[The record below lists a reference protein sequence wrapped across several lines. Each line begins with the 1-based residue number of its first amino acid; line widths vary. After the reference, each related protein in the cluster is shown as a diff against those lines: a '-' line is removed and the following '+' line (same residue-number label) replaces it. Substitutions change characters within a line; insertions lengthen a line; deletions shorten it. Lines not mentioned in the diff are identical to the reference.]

1 MDEYY
6 EYHEY
11 RPDHFVKLK
20 HGEVI
25 SKISKVD
32 MIWEELS
39 LEGYTETRN
48 IAVPFGL
55 AVLTGIFIFLT
66 DEPFTRLMLIAG
78 YICFSAL
85 FFISLA
91 AYTIPK
97 MQLAGKE
104 YIFRK
109 NIDKPSDISY
119 YRLITWLL
127 IIWPIRILF
136 GKKHSVYSE
145 VENQTELLK
154 EFGHILL
161 FWVMVLFWGILLP
174 LINYFLVS

>member
-1 MDEYY
+1 
-6 EYHEY
+6 
-11 RPDHFVKLK
+11 
-20 HGEVI
+20 
-25 SKISKVD
+25 

-39 LEGYTETRN
+39 LEGYTEARN
-48 IAVPFGL
+48 IAIPFGL
-55 AVLTGIFIFLT
+55 AVLMGFFIFMT
-66 DEPFTRLMLIAG
+66 EDSFTMLMLIAG

-104 YIFRK
+104 FIYRK
-109 NIDKPSDISY
+109 NIDKASDISY

-127 IIWPIRILF
+127 IIWPIRLLL
-136 GKKHSVYSE
+136 GMKHNVHSE
-145 VENQTELLK
+145 AENQTDLLK

-161 FWVMVLFWGILLP
+161 FWVMVIFWGILLP
-174 LINYFLVS
+174 LIDYFLVL

>member
-1 MDEYY
+1 MNEYY

-11 RPDHFVKLK
+11 RPERFVKLK

-32 MIWEELS
+32 MIWEELY

-48 IAVPFGL
+48 IAIPFGL
-55 AVLTGIFIFLT
+55 AVLTGFFIFLT
-66 DEPFTRLMLIAG
+66 EDPFTRSMLIAG

-104 YIFRK
+104 YIYRK
-109 NIDKPSDISY
+109 NIDKPSNISY
-119 YRLITWLL
+119 FRLIIWVL
-127 IIWPIRILF
+127 IIWPIRLLI
-136 GKKHSVYSE
+136 GMKHPVYSE
-145 VENQTELLK
+145 VENQTELVI

-174 LINYFLVS
+174 LINYFLVV

>member
-20 HGEVI
+20 HGKVI
-25 SKISKVD
+25 SKISKVA

-39 LEGYTETRN
+39 LEGYTEARN
-48 IAVPFGL
+48 IAIPFGL
-55 AVLTGIFIFLT
+55 AVLMGFFIFMT
-66 DEPFTRLMLIAG
+66 EDSFTMLMLIAG

-104 YIFRK
+104 FIYRK
-109 NIDKPSDISY
+109 NIDKASDISY

-127 IIWPIRILF
+127 IIWPIRLLL
-136 GKKHSVYSE
+136 GMKHNVYSE
-145 VENQTELLK
+145 AENQTDLLK

-161 FWVMVLFWGILLP
+161 FWVMVIFWGIILP
-174 LINYFLVS
+174 LIDYFLVL

>member
-32 MIWEELS
+32 IIWDELS
-39 LEGYTETRN
+39 LEGYTEARN
-48 IAVPFGL
+48 IAIQFGL
-55 AVLTGIFIFLT
+55 AVLTGFFIFLT
-66 DEPFTRLMLIAG
+66 EDSFTMLMLIAG

-104 YIFRK
+104 YIYRK
-109 NIDKPSDISY
+109 NIDKASDISY
-119 YRLITWLL
+119 YRLIAWLL
-127 IIWPIRILF
+127 IIWPIRLLL
-136 GKKHSVYSE
+136 GMKHNVHSE
-145 VENQTELLK
+145 VENQTDLLK

-161 FWVMVLFWGILLP
+161 FWVMVIFWGILLP
-174 LINYFLVS
+174 LIDYFLVL